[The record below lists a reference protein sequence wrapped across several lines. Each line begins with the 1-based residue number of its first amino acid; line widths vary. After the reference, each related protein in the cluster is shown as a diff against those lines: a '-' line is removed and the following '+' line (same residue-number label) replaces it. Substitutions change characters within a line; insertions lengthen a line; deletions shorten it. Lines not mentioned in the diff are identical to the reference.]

1 MSYDLEVEAGI
12 NPFLL
17 LLVMLFFTAMER
29 QLEHRT
35 YTDVIIVFLTLQG
48 TENIFS
54 CLMLLHFLQYLTF
67 ILKLL

>member
-35 YTDVIIVFLTLQG
+35 YTDVIIVFLTL
-48 TENIFS
+48 
-54 CLMLLHFLQYLTF
+54 
-67 ILKLL
+67 

>member
-17 LLVMLFFTAMER
+17 LLVMLFVTAMER

-35 YTDVIIVFLTLQG
+35 YTDVIIVFLTL
-48 TENIFS
+48 
-54 CLMLLHFLQYLTF
+54 
-67 ILKLL
+67 